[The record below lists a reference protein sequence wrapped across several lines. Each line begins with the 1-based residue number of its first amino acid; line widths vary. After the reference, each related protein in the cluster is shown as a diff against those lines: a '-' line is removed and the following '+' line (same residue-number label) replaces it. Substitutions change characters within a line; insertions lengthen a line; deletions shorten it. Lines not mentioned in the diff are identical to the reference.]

1 MTIEELKKRYLEHL
15 EIEKGSSPRTLENY
29 NRYLNRFVLWAKIE
43 DPKDITKDLLREY
56 RIYLNR
62 LNNGRLKK
70 ITQNYHLIALRGF
83 LLYLS
88 KNDIKSLTPDKI
100 ELAKSEQREIEVL
113 DEEELK
119 RLLSAPLSKIKNKNR
134 LASLRDRAIL
144 ETLFSTGLRVSELC
158 SLEKERVNLDK
169 KEFSVKG
176 KGGKIRIVFL
186 SNQAQNIIQEYF
198 SKRTDVDPV
207 AFARIKKVGKK
218 DDLRLTPRS
227 IQRIV
232 QKWATRA
239 GIVKKIT
246 PHTLRHSF
254 ATDLL
259 AGGADLRSVQALLGH
274 SNVSTTQIYTH
285 VTDKGLKD
293 IHQKFH
299 DTKRQEKDSSVPSSK
314 KEI

>member
-1 MTIEELKKRYLEHL
+1 MTIQELKKRYLEHL
-15 EIEKGSSPRTLENY
+15 EIEKGSSQRTLENY
-29 NRYLNRFVLWAKIE
+29 NRYLERFLLWAKIE
-43 DPKDITKDLLREY
+43 TSKEITKDLVREY
-56 RIYLNR
+56 RLYLNR
-62 LNNGRLKK
+62 LNNGKLKK

-88 KNDIKSLTPDKI
+88 KNDVKSLAPDKI
-100 ELAKSEQREIEVL
+100 ELAKNEQREIEVL

-119 RLLSAPLSKIKNKNR
+119 RLLGAPLLDTNTKNILTN
-134 LASLRDRAIL
+134 LRDRAIL

-158 SLEKERVNLDK
+158 SLEKEKVNLDK
-169 KEFSVKG
+169 REFSIKG

-186 SNQAQNIIQEYF
+186 SNEARDIIKEYF
-198 SKRTDVDPV
+198 SKRTDVDPS

-227 IQRIV
+227 VQRIV
-232 QKWATRA
+232 QKWAIRA

-285 VTDKGLKD
+285 VTNKGLKD
-293 IHQKFH
+293 IHKKFH
-299 DTKRQEKDSSVPSSK
+299 DSKRKT
-314 KEI
+314 